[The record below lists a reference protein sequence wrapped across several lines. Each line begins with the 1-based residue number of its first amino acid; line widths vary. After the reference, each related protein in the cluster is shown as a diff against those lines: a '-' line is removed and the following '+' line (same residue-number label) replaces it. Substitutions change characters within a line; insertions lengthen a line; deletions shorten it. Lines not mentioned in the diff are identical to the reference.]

1 MKAGRKNLKREALEH
16 GVEEPEK
23 GHVLMRVV
31 GLRGGNI
38 VEAENAAGE
47 STLCLLPA
55 KFQKTIWI
63 KTGTIVIVDEADRE
77 KAIEAGSKVTGTIS
91 RVLLED
97 QVRALRKSVSW
108 WPECFKDERLVYK
121 DASDGGIVRSKTEEV
136 GGDGSGGDLGE
147 ESSGSGSDD
156 DDGLPPLEANSNRQ
170 HAMSTY
176 ECAESDDSSDDE
188 NTEVAEST
196 RALP

>member
-1 MKAGRKNLKREALEH
+1 MKGGRKNLKREALEH
-16 GVEEPEK
+16 NGVEEPQE

-47 STLCLLPA
+47 NTLCLLPA

-63 KTGTIVIVDEADRE
+63 KTGTVVIVDEADRE

-97 QVRALRKSVSW
+97 QVRALRKSASW
-108 WPECFKDERLVYK
+108 WPESFKDERLVYR
-121 DASDGGIVRSKTEEV
+121 DESAVSSKVEEV
-136 GGDGSGGDLGE
+136 VGDVDEDGSE
-147 ESSGSGSDD
+147 SDD

-176 ECAESDDSSDDE
+176 EHVESDDSSDDE
-188 NTEVAEST
+188 DLEVDRSKH
-196 RALP
+196 ALS